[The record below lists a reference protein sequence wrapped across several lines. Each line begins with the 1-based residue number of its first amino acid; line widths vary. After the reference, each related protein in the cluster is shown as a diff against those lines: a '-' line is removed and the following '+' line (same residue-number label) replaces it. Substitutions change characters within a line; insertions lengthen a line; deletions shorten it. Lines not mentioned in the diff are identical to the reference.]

1 MKLSNYFT
9 RAEKII
15 FLSSFFLIISS
26 FILFDRE
33 NYFSLFSSLTGIIS
47 VIFCAK
53 GNPLGHVFGIVF
65 SIVYAIISFSYAY
78 YGEMITYLFMTLPMA
93 VFSLIS
99 WLRNPFRENKAEVTV
114 GTIGKKDVLQ
124 TIVFSISV
132 TIIFY
137 FLLKYLNT
145 TNLVISTFSITTSF
159 AAAFLSYKRTEFY
172 ALAYG
177 LNDIVLIILWTLAS
191 IEDISYISV
200 IICFVAFLVNDIY
213 AFINWRNMRK
223 RQALT
228 EN

>member
-33 NYFSLFSSLTGIIS
+33 NYFSLFSSLTGITS

-53 GNPLGHVFGIVF
+53 GNPLGHVFGIIF

-93 VFSLIS
+93 AFSLVS
-99 WLRNPFRENKAEVTV
+99 WLKNPFKENKAEVTV
-114 GTIGKKDVLQ
+114 GTIGKKDILQ

-137 FLLKYLNT
+137 FILKYLNT
-145 TNLVISTFSITTSF
+145 TNLLISTFSITTSF

-191 IEDISYISV
+191 IEEISYLSV
-200 IICFVAFLVNDIY
+200 IICFLFL
-213 AFINWRNMRK
+213 
-223 RQALT
+223 
-228 EN
+228 

>member
-1 MKLSNYFT
+1 MKISNYFT
-9 RAEKII
+9 RAEKVI

-53 GNPLGHVFGIVF
+53 GNPLGHAFGIVF
-65 SIVYAIISFSYAY
+65 SIVYAIISYSYAY

-93 VFSLIS
+93 VFSLVS
-99 WLRNPFRENKAEVTV
+99 WLKNPFRENKAEVTV

-124 TIVFSISV
+124 TIVLSISV
-132 TIIFY
+132 TIVFY
-137 FLLKYLNT
+137 FILEYLNT

-191 IEDISYISV
+191 IEDISYLSV

-213 AFINWRNMRK
+213 AFINWRNIKK

-228 EN
+228 KN